1 MFSDLL
7 DGNARHLESFTPTE
21 LSRVPRRAL
30 AIVTCMDSRVDP
42 LRLFGLEP
50 GDAMVLRNAGAR
62 VSDEALKGLAVAIDR
77 LGVKRVAV
85 MHHTDCQS
93 GATLDDLRDDL
104 RRATELEALR
114 GVELGGFVVDVVTD
128 VVTPVE

>member
-1 MFSDLL
+1 
-7 DGNARHLESFTPTE
+7 
-21 LSRVPRRAL
+21 
-30 AIVTCMDSRVDP
+30 
-42 LRLFGLEP
+42 
-50 GDAMVLRNAGAR
+50 
-62 VSDEALKGLAVAIDR
+62 
-77 LGVKRVAV
+77 VKRVAV

-104 RRATELEALR
+104 RRASGLEALR